1 MKHTH
6 ENKRIFSTFLLS
18 YLSFLLAMFT
28 CCLIF
33 AGKIS
38 RQLLQETVLLKQNLV
53 SSMEQN
59 VENDLENLLEYTNGL
74 AFDQELILA
83 IQHPDVYSGSDVS
96 HILANRGRLPNY
108 IHDAFLYLPDTDKV
122 VTASISM
129 DAERFFS
136 IIYQIGDLPAF
147 HSACLESYQFRAFCQ
162 PVALQQYGSKQTM
175 ELLPFVQSLP
185 ISAFQSPAAQLV
197 VLIDPSVLFA
207 QASAAY
213 TDDTDIYILN
223 ASDELIYDSQDAL
236 ALNWQDIDWSQPVL
250 RTDQGILVSCSGE
263 SGWHYAAR
271 IPGDLFLRQ
280 NRSTIRFLAVVF
292 AAYLAIGAG
301 LALWLSK
308 RNYRP
313 VRALKELAV
322 SGGAVSGSNE
332 YELIRHAL
340 QQHMQAGQDLS
351 HILEQQ
357 RPILLRD
364 HLAALLRRQTMDI
377 DTAQQ
382 LLDACIDAL
391 PQRQETATG
400 RTKQLADRIAA
411 YIDEHANDD
420 WLDLSTLSQEFGV
433 TPQYI
438 SNIFKKQRD
447 ENVKDYISQRK
458 LARAKELLA
467 TTDLPVREI
476 ALRLGYTSEASII
489 RMFRKYEGITPGE
502 YRLLHAGKQTEEP

>member
-38 RQLLQETVLLKQNLV
+38 CQLLQETVLLKQNLV

-59 VENDLENLLEYTNGL
+59 VESDLENLLEYTNGL

-129 DAERFFS
+129 DTERFFS

-250 RTDQGILVSCSGE
+250 QTDQGILVSCSGE

-382 LLDACIDAL
+382 ELQQLGVEF
-391 PQRQETATG
+391 ETDQFLCAIVAFDPDSPLFSVTG
-400 RTKQLADRIAA
+400 TTMEENLAMAKLI
-411 YIDEHANDD
+411 
-420 WLDLSTLSQEFGV
+420 V
-433 TPQYI
+433 
-438 SNIFKKQRD
+438 
-447 ENVKDYISQRK
+447 ENVGC
-458 LARAKELLA
+458 ELLSSQFQCYKLDMFNNQSLFILCA
-467 TTDLPVREI
+467 KKMPRRSRMTTPRSS
-476 ALRLGYTSEASII
+476 LR
-489 RMFRKYEGITPGE
+489 
-502 YRLLHAGKQTEEP
+502 Q